1 MAEILTSISTDH
13 SLVLF
18 CLSKEKSTIRG
29 IGLWK
34 FNSSLNKQQ
43 KHIAKIK
50 KLIQF
55 FQWKWVSFKRPFK
68 MRAAEIGS

>member
-1 MAEILTSISTDH
+1 MAEMLTPISTDH
-13 SLVLF
+13 SSVLF
-18 CLSKEKSTIRG
+18 SLSKEKTTIRG

-55 FQWKWVSFKRPFK
+55 FQ
-68 MRAAEIGS
+68 